1 MSKIVEIERRLVNW
15 ARWKASEGAIGG
27 LGYASPSTFSGVGG
41 GAYGSAI
48 PMLGH
53 EAADTDSAIMSLSKD
68 TQRTLIEVYVSAPPS
83 DVVAQRLGVGIDAVR
98 RRVDQAHR
106 ALQRIFEDRA
116 QALKA
121 ARDAFEV
128 QSKCAK

>member
-1 MSKIVEIERRLVNW
+1 MSKITEVERRLINW

-53 EAADTDSAIMSLSKD
+53 EAADTDSAIMELGRD
-68 TQRTLIEVYVSAPPS
+68 AQATLFEVYVSDPPS
-83 DVVAQRLGVGIDAVR
+83 DVLSQRLGVGADAVR

-116 QALKA
+116 QALKT
-121 ARDAFEV
+121 AREAFEV
-128 QSKCAK
+128 ASKCAK